1 MPLSPDMKSKLKA
14 LAEDPDVPDNAR
26 RAAHDYLAR

>member
-1 MPLSPDMKSKLKA
+1 MKSKLKA

-26 RAAHDYLAR
+26 RAAHACLAR